1 MIVTGEQRWSIVVPV
16 KGTAEGKSRLAPEL
30 DAAARARLAEA
41 FSLDAIASVRA
52 AGRVERVIVVTDAA
66 APIAGHLR
74 QQGVELVADPGA
86 GLNAAVRAALAHID
100 AAQSYTAHADTASL
114 GAARVAVLLGDLP
127 CLVPADLDE
136 ALALAGAHPL
146 AFVPDAEGSGTTLV
160 TAQAGHPLVP
170 RFGAGSAARHR
181 DAGHVQLAVREGTT
195 LRRDVDT
202 AADLAAARALGLG
215 PLSRAAATPAAAPP
229 PSSRR

>member
-1 MIVTGEQRWSIVVPV
+1 MTEEQRWSIVVPV

-41 FSLDAIASVRA
+41 FSLDAIAAVRA
-52 AGRVERVIVVTDAA
+52 ATRVHRVIVVTDAT

-74 QQGVELVADPGA
+74 QQGIDLVDDPRGGLNPAVLA
-86 GLNAAVRAALAHID
+86 GLAAVGPAA
-100 AAQSYTAHADTASL
+100 T
-114 GAARVAVLLGDLP
+114 ARVAVLLGDLP
-127 CLVPADLDE
+127 CLVAADLDE
-136 ALALAGAHPL
+136 ALLGAEAHPL

-160 TAQAGHPLVP
+160 TAWPGHPLVP
-170 RFGAGSAARHR
+170 RFGAGSAERHR
-181 DAGHVQLAVREGTT
+181 AAGHEELAVREGTT

-202 AADLAAARALGLG
+202 AADLETARALGLG
-215 PLSRAAATPAAAPP
+215 PRSHAAAIRAAAPP